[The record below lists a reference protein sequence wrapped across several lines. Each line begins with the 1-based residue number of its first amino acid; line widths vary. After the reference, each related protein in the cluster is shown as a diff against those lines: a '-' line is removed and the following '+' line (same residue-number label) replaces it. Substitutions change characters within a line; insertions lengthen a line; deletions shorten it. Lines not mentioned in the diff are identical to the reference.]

1 MFTLLEGQMQNDQRV
16 SRIIAKMLVILSDII
31 QQGYAMLCRISLK
44 DVALNVLKV
53 LIIIYLGVEEVFKIS
68 KSLKKRLDPYFD
80 ISQKWASQAYAILKK
95 GLAEQKEA
103 VQKKLSRNLSNKV
116 NIKEVIK
123 NGIQTLRRTNGIILK
138 TSLGKYN
145 NDSRRIKPRNKMR

>member
-68 KSLKKRLDPYFD
+68 KSLKKRLDPDFD
-80 ISQKWASQAYAILKK
+80 NSRDWASQAYAILKK
-95 GLAEQKEA
+95 TTCE
-103 VQKKLSRNLSNKV
+103 KKR
-116 NIKEVIK
+116 
-123 NGIQTLRRTNGIILK
+123 
-138 TSLGKYN
+138 
-145 NDSRRIKPRNKMR
+145 SRRYRKLVI